1 MILIIQGGYLMLGVW
16 NSTISMEQGELKV
29 IFYVEDAAGIKLTII
44 NDPVPIFETLSVTT
58 SNNKLQAICKSLYEQ
73 YIPGQIIF
81 DLCFEGDAFHG
92 NVSIM
97 GMEIPLEG
105 TRGRG
110 EPTTKQLAQEVK
122 LLRKDDI
129 RPRSDEEIEAVV
141 KELLKKMTLEE
152 KIGQLCQCVSSDYSF
167 GGDIESEPP
176 EKLVAEGKVG
186 TILGAYDINRIF
198 ELQKIAVEKSPNKI
212 PLLFNSDIIHGFQ
225 TIFPIPLAWSCSW
238 DIEAIKKA
246 CRIAA
251 KEATASGITYNNS
264 PMVDVSRDARWGR
277 VMEGAGEDPYL
288 GSLIAK
294 AQVEGFQG
302 DDLFNEETLI
312 ACLKHFVA
320 YGAVEAGRDYNTVDI
335 SEGTLR
341 NFYLKPFQ
349 AGIEAGAGSV
359 MSGFTIYDGIPIT
372 GNQYLLKDVLR
383 DELNFNGII
392 ISDYGAVEEIK
403 IHGCAK
409 DNAEAAKMALDATVD
424 IEMVTRTYA
433 EEFPKL
439 LEQGKIHERQIDDAV
454 RRILTYKYKIG
465 IMDDPFRYIRPE
477 KEEEYHFSA
486 GHLEHS
492 RYLARKSIVL
502 LKNNNNILPLQKD
515 KKIALIGPFATSKD
529 LLGSWQF
536 SRYTNETVSIYQG
549 LREKGISKEQI
560 LCATGCNV
568 ENFIDGGFEEA
579 IEAAKLADV
588 VILALGESSRMTGE
602 NASRANISLPKVQ
615 LDLAQEIAKLN
626 KPTVL
631 ILTNGRPLELG
642 WFDQNMDGII
652 EAWYLGS
659 QAGRAI
665 ADVILGDYNPSG
677 RLTMS
682 FPYHV
687 GQVPIYYNHF
697 STGRPLTSKSQVSE
711 FLTRYIDV
719 PNDPLYPFGYGL
731 SYTTY
736 EYSSLVLDKKVLK
749 RNEELKVSVTVKNTG
764 NYAGEETVQLYL
776 QDLYGSRVRP
786 VKELKGFK
794 KINLRP
800 GESQVV
806 TFTLSEED
814 LKFYTAKNRY
824 EAEAGEFKVFVGSNC
839 IDTLEASFELI

>member
-1 MILIIQGGYLMLGVW
+1 MLGVW
-16 NSTISMEQGELKV
+16 NSTISTEQGELKV
-29 IFYVEDAAGIKLTII
+29 IFYVEDIAGIKFTVI

-58 SNNKLQAICKSLYEQ
+58 SNNKLHAICKSVYEQ
-73 YIPGQIIF
+73 YMPGQIIF
-81 DLCFEGDAFHG
+81 DLCFEEDVLHG
-92 NVSIM
+92 SVSMM
-97 GMEIPLEG
+97 GMEIPLKG

-110 EPTTKQLAQEVK
+110 ESNTKQLTQEVK

-129 RPRSDEEIEAVV
+129 SPRSDEEIKAAVE
-141 KELLKKMTLEE
+141 ELLQKMSLEE
-152 KIGQLCQCVSSDYSF
+152 KIGQMCQCVSSNYSF
-167 GGDIESEPP
+167 GDAIESDPP

-212 PLLFNSDIIHGFQ
+212 PLFFNSDIIHGFQ

-238 DIEAIKKA
+238 DMEAIKKA
-246 CRIAA
+246 CAIAA

-264 PMVDVSRDARWGR
+264 PMVDLTRDARWGR

-302 DDLFNEETLI
+302 DSLFSEETFI

-359 MSGFTIYDGIPIT
+359 MSAFNIYDGIPMT

-383 DELNFNGII
+383 DELGFNGII

-409 DNAEAAKMALDATVD
+409 DNAAAAKMALDATLD

-433 EEFPKL
+433 EELPKL
-439 LEQGKIHERQIDDAV
+439 LQQGKIDEYQIDDAV

-477 KEEEYHFSA
+477 KEAEYHFSA
-486 GHLEHS
+486 SHLEHS

-502 LKNNNNILPLQKD
+502 LKNNNILPLQKD

-536 SRYTNETVSIYQG
+536 SRYTNETVTIYQG

-560 LCATGCNV
+560 LCESGCNV
-568 ENFIDGGFEEA
+568 ESFIDGGFEKA
-579 IEAAKLADV
+579 IEAAKVADV

-602 NASRANISLPKVQ
+602 NTSKANIALPKVQ
-615 LDLAQEIAKLN
+615 LDLAEEIAKLD

-631 ILTNGRPLELG
+631 VLTNGRPIELE
-642 WFDQNMDGII
+642 WFDKNMDGIL
-652 EAWYLGS
+652 ETWYLGS
-659 QAGRAI
+659 QAGNAI
-665 ADVILGDYNPSG
+665 ADVIFGDYNPSG

-682 FPYHV
+682 FPYLV
-687 GQVPIYYNHF
+687 GQEPIYYNHF
-697 STGRPLTSKSQVSE
+697 NTGRPLTSKSQRSE

-719 PNDPLYPFGYGL
+719 SNDPLYPFGYGL

-736 EYSSLVLDKKVLK
+736 EYSDLILDKKVLK
-749 RNEELKVSVTVKNTG
+749 RNEELNISVTVKNTG

-776 QDLYGSRVRP
+776 QDLYGSCVRP
-786 VKELKGFK
+786 VKELKGFQ

-806 TFTLSEED
+806 TFSLSEED
-814 LKFYTAKNRY
+814 LKFYTARHRY

-839 IDTLEASFELI
+839 VDTLEALFELI